1 MIILSIFFFITA
13 IFYSSVGFGGGTTYL
28 ALMLIWD
35 IPYYIF
41 PILAL
46 ICNIIVVS
54 GNSINYVRSGN
65 LNLKLLT
72 PYLVGSIPFAFFG
85 ASISITKELFEI
97 LLFVILIIAG
107 IFLLIESKSFNDD
120 QIKINSIPKI
130 ISLLIGSIIGFT
142 SGIIGIGGGIFLSPI
157 LFLMKAGYPKQIA
170 TTASLFILINSIFGV
185 AGQLT
190 KDTVFDEFLNFW
202 PLFIAVLI
210 GGQIGN
216 FLNIKFLSGKT
227 LAIITSLLVIF
238 VAIRMGLRLLLSLI
252 HI

>member
-41 PILAL
+41 PIIAL

-72 PYLVGSIPFAFFG
+72 PYLMGSIPFAFFG

-97 LLFVILIIAG
+97 LLFVILFVAG
-107 IFLLIESKSFNDD
+107 ILLLIKNKSYSND
-120 QIKINSIPKI
+120 QFKINSIPKV
-130 ISLLIGSIIGFT
+130 ISVFIGSVIGLI

-157 LFLMKAGYPKQIA
+157 LFLIKAGYPKHIV

-190 KDTVFDEFLNFW
+190 KDVVFDEFLNYW
-202 PLFIAVLI
+202 PLFLCVLI

-216 FLNIKFLSGKT
+216 LLNIKFLSNKT
-227 LAIITSLLVIF
+227 LTIITSILVIF
-238 VAIRMGLRLLLSLI
+238 VAIRMGVRLI
-252 HI
+252 P

>member
-1 MIILSIFFFITA
+1 MIILSIFFLITS
-13 IFYSSVGFGGGTTYL
+13 ILYSSVGFGGGSTYL
-28 ALMLIWD
+28 ALMLIWE
-35 IPYYIF
+35 IPFYII

-46 ICNIIVVS
+46 CCNIIVVS

-72 PYLVGSIPFAFFG
+72 PYLMGSIPLAFFG

-107 IFLLIESKSFNDD
+107 IFLLIESKSFNND

-190 KDTVFDEFLNFW
+190 KDIVFDEFLNFW
-202 PLFIAVLI
+202 PFFIAVLI

-227 LAIITSLLVIF
+227 LATITSLLVMF
-238 VAIRMGLRLLLSLI
+238 VAIRMGLRLLS
-252 HI
+252 